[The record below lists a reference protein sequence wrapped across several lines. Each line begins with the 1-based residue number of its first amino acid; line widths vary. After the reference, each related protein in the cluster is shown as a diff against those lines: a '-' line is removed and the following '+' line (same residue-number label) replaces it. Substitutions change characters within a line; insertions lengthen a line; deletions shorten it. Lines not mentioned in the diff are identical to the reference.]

1 MSYCSLEEA
10 WGPSSICSRVTNK
23 SGKKNNIS
31 YKIANEQDCS
41 ENNFMYN
48 DLDNEDNYSLLPQ
61 KYNSNNLILDY
72 NNNNTT
78 NNNLSLDK
86 PVELNEKLNDELDV
100 KPHDLN
106 YSHYSN
112 FNELNNDDNIAN
124 EDMEENNNKDIE
136 EDIEKDIEKELDEDS
151 SELKHFNN
159 KINIEGFTNNT
170 NTIFNPTELGGG
182 FSGISPKPIVL
193 VERGNQRGMSRM
205 TLRRA
210 GYQDV
215 NSFIANNPGYNTNYI
230 IQGGQAVKNKAFL
243 KQDSSDR
250 TRRLKL
256 KAENLTYNDLTF
268 GGDKNNGSYTARSR
282 ARY

>member
-61 KYNSNNLILDY
+61 KYNPNNLILDY

-124 EDMEENNNKDIE
+124 EDMEQNNNKDIE

-170 NTIFNPTELGGG
+170 NTNIENFAVSLE
-182 FSGISPKPIVL
+182 
-193 VERGNQRGMSRM
+193 
-205 TLRRA
+205 
-210 GYQDV
+210 DV
-215 NSFIANNPGYNTNYI
+215 MKRLDAIEAKLSNSNNKQNNVHDIILYI
-230 IQGGQAVKNKAFL
+230 IIGVFILFAL
-243 KQDSSDR
+243 DSIFKIG
-250 TRRLKL
+250 RL
-256 KAENLTYNDLTF
+256 TV
-268 GGDKNNGSYTARSR
+268 
-282 ARY
+282 